1 VTVNLQ
7 VPVGEVFDRFADLI
21 PSAAPLLAIARRRA
35 TAPCRRVRSMLPGAL
50 LRLEIGVAQGCP
62 QITMIEYIADQV
74 QRHARLRKPGTDG
87 APDVVDADVL
97 QARSRQNAS

>member
-1 VTVNLQ
+1 MPSQSLLHSSLEFSAVTVNLQ

-21 PSAAPLLAIARRRA
+21 PSAAPLLAI
-35 TAPCRRVRSMLPGAL
+35 V
-50 LRLEIGVAQGCP
+50 RLEIGVAQGCP